1 MEIDASKDVYLF
13 VHGRSDLVEK
23 STAALVAKGFSQEK
37 IIQAL
42 PQKTGNVGDY
52 MAMLWM
58 PPNPDHIKIQ
68 QITAV
73 DSSVEPKGMTGAW
86 AAFTSTGNGI
96 LMHQLETDLIGNM
109 IFKLYTRYCMPKLG
123 FESITG
129 TC

>member
-52 MAMLWM
+52 MAIPLS
-58 PPNPDHIKIQ
+58 
-68 QITAV
+68 AY
-73 DSSVEPKGMTGAW
+73 S
-86 AAFTSTGNGI
+86 I
-96 LMHQLETDLIGNM
+96 LPSLNHHTE
-109 IFKLYTRYCMPKLG
+109 
-123 FESITG
+123 
-129 TC
+129 

>member
-23 STAALVAKGFSQEK
+23 STAALVAKGFAQEK

-68 QITAV
+68 QITVV

-86 AAFTSTGNGI
+86 AGVSKDDKDVGLVLVSDDVSNPI
-96 LMHQLETDLIGNM
+96 SD
-109 IFKLYTRYCMPKLG
+109 KLYKTSDSKICNRL
-123 FESITG
+123 FTASSW
-129 TC
+129 

>member
-23 STAALVAKGFSQEK
+23 STAALVAKGFAQEK

-58 PPNPDHIKIQ
+58 PPNPTTDNCRGFMIF
-68 QITAV
+68 TESFVALDDPWTTSAAV
-73 DSSVEPKGMTGAW
+73 D
-86 AAFTSTGNGI
+86 FSTRS
-96 LMHQLETDLIGNM
+96 LLPYKKVDV
-109 IFKLYTRYCMPKLG
+109 F
-123 FESITG
+123 
-129 TC
+129 

>member
-23 STAALVAKGFSQEK
+23 STAALVAKGFAQEK

-58 PPNPDHIKIQ
+58 PPKETEFCSCSAYFFGKMRDGKGCYH
-68 QITAV
+68 V
-73 DSSVEPKGMTGAW
+73 SSVQMSGTNVQTTKFPDSQYGAFL
-86 AAFTSTGNGI
+86 AELVERISATA
-96 LMHQLETDLIGNM
+96 LL
-109 IFKLYTRYCMPKLG
+109 
-123 FESITG
+123 
-129 TC
+129 

>member
-58 PPNPDHIKIQ
+58 KVSPQSRSHKDTTDNCLLIQ
-68 QITAV
+68 V
-73 DSSVEPKGMTGAW
+73 
-86 AAFTSTGNGI
+86 
-96 LMHQLETDLIGNM
+96 
-109 IFKLYTRYCMPKLG
+109 
-123 FESITG
+123 
-129 TC
+129 

>member
-23 STAALVAKGFSQEK
+23 STAALVAKGFAQEK

-68 QITAV
+68 QITVV

-86 AAFTSTGNGI
+86 AGVSKDDLFTV
-96 LMHQLETDLIGNM
+96 
-109 IFKLYTRYCMPKLG
+109 KL
-123 FESITG
+123 
-129 TC
+129 